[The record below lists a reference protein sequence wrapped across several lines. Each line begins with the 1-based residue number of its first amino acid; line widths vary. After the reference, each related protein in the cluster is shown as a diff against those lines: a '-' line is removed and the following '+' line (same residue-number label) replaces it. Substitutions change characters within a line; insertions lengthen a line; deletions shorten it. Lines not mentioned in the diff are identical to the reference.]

1 MTKQYNVRSGKSGV
15 VVTTNETTDK
25 ELNMEIRQRIK
36 ISDSASVVICNQNLD
51 AIVRDGNDLYFHYP
65 THCIVVT
72 FETEE
77 SLKNAMEQTGFQ
89 NETVIRKDN
98 WT

>member
-1 MTKQYNVRSGKSGV
+1 MIKHT
-15 VVTTNETTDK
+15 
-25 ELNMEIRQRIK
+25 EIRQRIK
-36 ISDSASVVICNQNLD
+36 ISDDASVIICNQNLD
-51 AIVRDGNDLYFHYP
+51 AIVRADNDLYFHYP

>member
-1 MTKQYNVRSGKSGV
+1 MIKHT
-15 VVTTNETTDK
+15 
-25 ELNMEIRQRIK
+25 EIRQRIK
-36 ISDSASVVICNQNLD
+36 ISDDASVIICNQNLD
-51 AIVRDGNDLYFHYP
+51 AIVRAGNDLYFHYP
-65 THCIVVT
+65 PHCIVVT

-98 WT
+98 WA

>member
-1 MTKQYNVRSGKSGV
+1 MIKHT
-15 VVTTNETTDK
+15 
-25 ELNMEIRQRIK
+25 EIRQRIK
-36 ISDSASVVICNQNLD
+36 ISDNASVVICNQNLD
-51 AIVRDGNDLYFHYP
+51 AIVRAGNDLYFHYP